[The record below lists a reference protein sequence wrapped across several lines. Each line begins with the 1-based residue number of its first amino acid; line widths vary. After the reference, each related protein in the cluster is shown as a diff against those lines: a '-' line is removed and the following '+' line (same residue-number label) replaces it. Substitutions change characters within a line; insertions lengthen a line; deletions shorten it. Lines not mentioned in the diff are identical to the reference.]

1 MAQVSLKQVV
11 KSFDGQSVVKGLD
24 LLIPNGSFTVL
35 VGPSGCGKS
44 TTLRMIAG
52 LESVSAGEIWIGE
65 KRVNELPPGKRDLAM
80 VFQNYALYPTMSVYE
95 NIAFGLQNRG
105 VSRQE
110 RKQLVGEIAE
120 VVGLSPYLDR
130 KPAQLSGGQRQ
141 RVALARAMV
150 KKPQVFLMD
159 EPLSNLDAKL
169 RSQMRIE
176 LTSLHK
182 QLGSTFIYVTHDQ
195 VEAMTMG
202 DQIVVMNEGKIQQ
215 VANPI
220 SLYHD
225 PENLFVAQFI
235 GSPPMNII
243 HAQGTE
249 RHHFGFRPEK
259 IKVRRIASETISAE
273 ALKLEGKVMSREIL
287 GSEVLYYLETQKGQI
302 IAKSSADEMTEEG
315 TQVELAV
322 EEKDLYLFEKETGMR
337 VRQQPIRINT
347 GEPVGGVVS

>member
-1 MAQVSLKQVV
+1 MAQVSLHHVG
-11 KSFDGQSVVKGLD
+11 KSFEGQKVVKGLD
-24 LLIPNGSFTVL
+24 LVIPNGSFTVL

-52 LESVSAGEIWIGE
+52 LEEVTEGEIWIGD
-65 KRVNELPPGKRDLAM
+65 KKVNDMPPGKRDLAM
-80 VFQNYALYPTMSVYE
+80 VFQNYALYPTMSVFE
-95 NIAFGLQNRG
+95 NISFGLQNRG
-105 VSRQE
+105 VPKTE
-110 RKQLVGEIAE
+110 RKRLVAEIAE
-120 VVGLSPYLDR
+120 IVGLTPYLDR
-130 KPAQLSGGQRQ
+130 KPSQLSGGQRQ

-202 DQIVVMNEGKIQQ
+202 DQIVVMNEGVIQQ
-215 VANPI
+215 VASPI

-243 HAQGTE
+243 HAQGTDAF
-249 RHHFGFRPEK
+249 HIGFRPEK
-259 IKVRRIASETISAE
+259 VKLRSMGKETVSTA
-273 ALKLEGKVMSREIL
+273 ALKLEGRVITREIL
-287 GSEVLYYLETQKGQI
+287 GSEVLYYLDTSRGRI
-302 IAKSSADEMTEEG
+302 IAKSSADEFMEEG
-315 TQVELAV
+315 ILAELVV
-322 EEKDLYLFEKETGMR
+322 EEKDLYRFEKESGAR
-337 VRQQPIRINT
+337 VRHESIRIMT
-347 GEPVGGVVS
+347 GEQLGGIVS